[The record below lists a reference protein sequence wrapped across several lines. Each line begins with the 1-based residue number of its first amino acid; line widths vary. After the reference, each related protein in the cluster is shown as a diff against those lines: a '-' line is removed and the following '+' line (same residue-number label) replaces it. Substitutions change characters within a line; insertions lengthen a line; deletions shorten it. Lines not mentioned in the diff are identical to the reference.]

1 MKRRILIFS
10 FIFLLIALAV
20 FSQMKNENYV
30 SAKDFPREALIYV
43 QVADLPKFI
52 KLWNKSKLKENYLK
66 SENFSDF
73 SNNHLGRKL
82 ASRWNEFND
91 AAGFSFDLE
100 TISNFTENRAAFAI
114 YDVGKLEFVF
124 IAPVSDEVFAAT
136 KFLQN
141 KGNFTEEILPDE
153 TTIYRVSVEADR
165 GRQNQSLIFTH
176 KNGRLI
182 VATSE
187 KLIVQTLENI
197 GGKTS
202 KKSLADEPSFQ
213 VLSSK
218 IVPNAATIWLNQTA
232 LNQDYYFKKYWL
244 MSDLEKLKN
253 IRAGIFDFEIS
264 EDRFIEKRQFL
275 LEKSVD
281 SAPVNLRQAENL
293 YAFLPENIPF
303 YDLRKAENETLD
315 EAVEK
320 TLFYRSEPIKIKK
333 NRREYF
339 DYDYAFYNSR
349 ENFDKKIDETDET
362 ETVERR
368 EKKSDFAKIMQSGN
382 TQSVLSFAE
391 PKILSAPLFIKFDRA
406 AIFYLSSPK
415 SFDNPEFESELTRV
429 LLSKTMIFAPNVNL
443 KWKTKNENG
452 IGIRELKIPM
462 IGWEICYVLYGNA
475 LILTNNAGFMQKI
488 ISSKKDEVKFESK
501 NDFEQFTVID
511 LTQKETAFSQV
522 FNKIGLGSE
531 VDSFFYG
538 NVESLLESINKVER
552 IEVRR
557 RNSQN
562 FMDEEIT
569 FKLKSDE

>member
-1 MKRRILIFS
+1 MKRRISIFSLIFC
-10 FIFLLIALAV
+10 LVALAV

-52 KLWNKSKLKENYLK
+52 KLWNESKLKEDYLK
-66 SENFSDF
+66 SENFSSF

-82 ASRWNEFND
+82 ASRWKEFNE

-100 TISNFTENRAAFAI
+100 TISNFTENRASFAI

-165 GRQNQSLIFTH
+165 GRQKQNLIFTH

-213 VLSSK
+213 LLSNK
-218 IVPNAATIWLNQTA
+218 IVPNAATIWLDQTA
-232 LNQDYYFKKYWL
+232 LNEDYYFKKYWL

-253 IRAGIFDFEIS
+253 IRAGIFDFEIL
-264 EDRFIEKRQFL
+264 EDRFIEKREFL
-275 LEKSVD
+275 LENPVE
-281 SAPVNLRQAENL
+281 SAPMNARETENL
-293 YAFLPENIPF
+293 LSFLPENISF
-303 YDLRKAENETLD
+303 YDIRKAKNETLD
-315 EAVEK
+315 ETIEK

-349 ENFDKKIDETDET
+349 ENFDKKIDETDKT

-368 EKKSDFAKIMQSGN
+368 EINSGFAKIMQSGN
-382 TQSVLSFAE
+382 PQSVLSFAE
-391 PKILSAPLFIKFDRA
+391 PKILSTPLFIEFDRA

-415 SFDNPEFESELTRV
+415 SFDNSAFEAEITRV
-429 LLSKTMIFAPNVNL
+429 LSAKAMISAPNVNL
-443 KWKTKNENG
+443 KWETESKNGFE
-452 IGIRELKIPM
+452 IHELKMPI
-462 IGWEICYVLYGNA
+462 IGWEVCYVMQGNS
-475 LILTNNAGFMQKI
+475 LILTNNAEFMQKI
-488 ISSKKDEVKFESK
+488 ISSKKDKMKFESK
-501 NDFEQFTVID
+501 NDFQQFTIID
-511 LTQKETAFSQV
+511 LTQKENAFSQV
-522 FNKIGLGSE
+522 FNNIGLGSE

-538 NVESLLESINKVER
+538 NIESLLESINKVEK
-552 IEVRR
+552 IEIKK

-562 FMDEEIT
+562 FMEEEII
-569 FKLKSDE
+569 FRLKADE